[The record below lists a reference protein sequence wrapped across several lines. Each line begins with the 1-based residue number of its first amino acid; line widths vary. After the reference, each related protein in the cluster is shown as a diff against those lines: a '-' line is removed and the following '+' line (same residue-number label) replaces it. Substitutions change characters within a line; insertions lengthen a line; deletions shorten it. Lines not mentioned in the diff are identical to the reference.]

1 MNAYLKNT
9 KIAIVHDYLNQYG
22 GAERVLESLHGLFPE
37 APVYTLLHD
46 PDMLPGHL
54 RGWDIRPSFLN
65 RLPGHRRHYQKLL
78 ALFPLAVE
86 SFDLSDYD
94 IVISSSNA
102 WAKGAITT
110 SRTFHL
116 CYVHT
121 PMRFV
126 WDWYHQISNE
136 HNAVTNLLL
145 IPFLSR
151 IRLWDECSCQ
161 RPDFYVSN
169 SLEVQRRIAKY
180 YRRHATVVYPPVKT
194 DFFTPS
200 VGETGADYF
209 LVVSRLKPHKRIDIA
224 VKAFNQ
230 LGLKLTIVGEGSE
243 SLRLKRL
250 AGPNISFAGRVS
262 DDQLLKYYQGCRA
275 LIFPSLEDFGIA
287 PVEAQACGR
296 PVIAYGKGGSE
307 ETIVEGRTGIL
318 FQQQTSDSL
327 ISAVAGFNQSL
338 FEKKAA
344 RKQAESFDQK
354 IFEQKFIK
362 ILNDQYRAFLKQRRG
377 DR

>member
-1 MNAYLKNT
+1 MDSNLKNT

-37 APVYTLLHD
+37 APIYTLLHD
-46 PDMLPGHL
+46 PDMLPGHF

-86 SFDLSDYD
+86 SFDLNDYD

-126 WDWYHQISNE
+126 WDWYHYISHE
-136 HNAVTNLLL
+136 HNAVTNLFL

-169 SLEVQRRIAKY
+169 SMEVQRRIAKY
-180 YRRHATVVYPPVKT
+180 YRRHSTVVYPPVKT
-194 DFFTPS
+194 DFFIPPEDS
-200 VGETGADYF
+200 AIGDYF
-209 LVVSRLKPHKRIDIA
+209 LVVSRLKPHKRIDLA

-230 LGLKLTIVGEGSE
+230 LKLKLIIVGDGGEYN
-243 SLRLKRL
+243 RLKCL
-250 AGPNISFAGRVS
+250 AGPNINFAGRVS

-275 LIFPSLEDFGIA
+275 LIFPALEDFGIA

-307 ETIVEGRTGIL
+307 ETIVDGRTGIL
-318 FQQQTSDSL
+318 FQQQTPESL
-327 ISAVAGFNQSL
+327 ISAVTGFNQFQ
-338 FEKKAA
+338 FESKTV
-344 RKQAESFDQK
+344 RKQAETFDQK
-354 IFEQKFIK
+354 IFEQKFIR
-362 ILNDQYRAFLKQRRG
+362 ILSDQYKAFLQQRQG

>member
-1 MNAYLKNT
+1 MDVALKNI

-46 PDMLPGHL
+46 PDMLPGHF
-54 RGWDIRPSFLN
+54 RDWDIRPSFLN

-86 SFDLSDYD
+86 SFDLNGYD

-102 WAKGAITT
+102 WAKGAITD

-126 WDWYHQISNE
+126 WDWYHQISHE
-136 HNAVTNLLL
+136 HNAITNLLL
-145 IPFLSR
+145 IPFLSKV
-151 IRLWDECSCQ
+151 RLWDECSCH

-169 SLEVQRRIAKY
+169 SMEVRRRIAKY

-194 DFFTPS
+194 DYFIPS
-200 VGETGADYF
+200 IRETGGDYF
-209 LVVSRLKPHKRIDIA
+209 LMVSRLKPHKRIDIA

-230 LGLKLTIVGEGSE
+230 LDLKLIIVGDGSE
-243 SLRLKRL
+243 RRRLKRL
-250 AGPNISFAGRVS
+250 AGPNISFVGKVS
-262 DDQLLKYYQGCRA
+262 DDQLLKYYQNCRA
-275 LIFPSLEDFGIA
+275 LIFPALEDFGIA

-307 ETIVEGRTGIL
+307 ETIVDGRTGIL
-318 FQQQTSDSL
+318 FQQQTPESL
-327 ISAVAGFNQSL
+327 ISAVIGFNQSQ
-338 FEKKAA
+338 FESRAI
-344 RKQAESFDQK
+344 RKQAETFDQK
-354 IFEQKFIK
+354 TFEQKFIR
-362 ILNDQYRAFLKQRRG
+362 ILSDQYKAFLRQRQE
-377 DR
+377 DQ